1 MNRVVPKPKMAIG
14 TPVINNSIEPRH
26 LASDVTNANDLFVL
40 AHAGVPEIDAAGWS
54 LEVCGLV
61 GAVQTFSFED
71 LQRLPQRD
79 VTSIHRCAGNP
90 FVPTMSSRQ
99 IANVTWR
106 GVDIRELLHAAGV
119 DTGATHLWSYGLDYG
134 EFFGHEVTH
143 YVKDVPLSRID
154 DGDVLIALSLNG
166 EPLSAEHGFPARL
179 VVPGYYG
186 TNHVK
191 WICRLELAHRRP
203 EGVFTTQLYFDGPEG
218 SERKPVWEVDP
229 DAIFVFPLH
238 GATIGH
244 SRHRLWGRAWSSA
257 EVVLAEVSV
266 DGGET
271 WITANVSP
279 RTGRGWQTFQ
289 LDWQPPAAGTY
300 RLMCRAIDATG
311 RTQPT
316 SGWRNEVHSIEVT
329 VTAN

>member
-1 MNRVVPKPKMAIG
+1 MAVG

-26 LASDVTNANDLFVL
+26 LVSDITKADDLFVL
-40 AHAGVPEIDAAGWS
+40 AHAGVPDVDAAKWS

-61 GAVQTFSFED
+61 GAVQTLSLED

-90 FVPTMSSRQ
+90 FDPTVSSRQ

-106 GVDIRELLHAAGV
+106 GVDLRELLHAAGV
-119 DTGATHLWSYGLDYG
+119 DARATHLWSYGLDHG
-134 EFFGHEVTH
+134 DFFGHEVTH
-143 YVKDVPLSRID
+143 YVKDVPLSRVD
-154 DGDVLIALSLNG
+154 KGDVLIALSLNG
-166 EPLSAEHGFPARL
+166 QPLSAEHGFPARL

-191 WICRLELAHRRP
+191 WICRLELADRRP

-218 SERKPVWEVDP
+218 SERKPVWAVDP

-238 GATIGH
+238 GATIGR

-257 EVVLAEVSV
+257 EVVLVEVSV
-266 DGGET
+266 DGGDN
-271 WITANVSP
+271 WMTANVSP
-279 RTGRGWQTFQ
+279 RTGRGWQTFEVH
-289 LDWQPPAAGTY
+289 WQPHAAGTY
-300 RLMCRAIDATG
+300 RFLCRATDVTG